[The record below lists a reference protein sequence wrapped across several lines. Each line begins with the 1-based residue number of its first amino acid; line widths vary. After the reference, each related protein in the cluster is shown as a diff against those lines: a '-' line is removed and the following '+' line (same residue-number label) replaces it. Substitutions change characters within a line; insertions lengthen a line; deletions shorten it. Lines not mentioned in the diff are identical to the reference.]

1 MKRFRS
7 FILVIGMMVFVS
19 FTNAQHLTSAKLY
32 LNLKQYDRAE
42 ASGLKAV
49 DKDPGD
55 EEAWFVL
62 GKISYEL
69 QKYIQ
74 MLGAFDK
81 ASAIDST
88 EYKTEIQAYRLKVWA
103 DSYNAGIKYY
113 NRGRDTAAFFQNA
126 IEQFKTAILAI
137 PDSTRTYYILALT
150 YYGNKQ
156 SDEAIKTL
164 NRSLEKDPKKP
175 EELKLLGQLHLQ
187 SAREKTD
194 AKDEAG
200 AKPEFAASVS
210 AFEKLIPIYRSNH
223 DALIAQIKQSES
235 LGKSD
240 TTMREKLNEIDRSS
254 RDNIMSLIELYER
267 LGMSEKSLTL
277 TRDAVA
283 SDPTNPSFRYVYG
296 VYFIKQEKY
305 AEGIEQ
311 LSKVEQAGADSTNP
325 IYPDAVYN
333 LGVAYLNWG
342 VALKKESE
350 IKSEAAA
357 KAKKK
362 DYKEDVLY
370 KEKFNSA
377 RVYFEKTA
385 EQRPNDPVIWQ
396 QLAKLYAVLNMSDK
410 AKKAYEKYDQLNK

>member
-19 FTNAQHLTSAKLY
+19 FSNAQHLTSAKLY

-42 ASGLKAV
+42 ASALKAV

-113 NRGRDTAAFFQNA
+113 NRGRDTTSFFQTA

-164 NRSLEKDPKKP
+164 NKSLEKDPKKP

-187 SAREKTD
+187 IAREKTD
-194 AKDEAG
+194 AKDSVG
-200 AKPEFAASVS
+200 AKSEFTAALT
-210 AFEKLIPIYRSNH
+210 AFEKLYELDRSN
-223 DALIAQIKQSES
+223 
-235 LGKSD
+235 
-240 TTMREKLNEIDRSS
+240 
-254 RDNIMSLIELYER
+254 RDNIMTLIELYER

-311 LSKVEQAGADSTNP
+311 LSKVEQAGTDSTNP

-342 VALKKESE
+342 VSMKKESE
-350 IKSEAAA
+350 NKAEAAA

-362 DYKEDVLY
+362 DHKEDVSY
-370 KEKFNSA
+370 KEKFNMA

-385 EQRPNDPVIWQ
+385 GLRPNDPVIWQ
-396 QLAKLYAVLNMSDK
+396 QLAKLYAVLNMSK
-410 AKKAYEKYDQLNK
+410 EAKKAYEKFDELNK